1 MLAHYFKLIWNR
13 KRQNFLL
20 FIEILVAFLVVF
32 GVFSSIVYYYNNY
45 KRPMGFDYNNVWT
58 ITFTNH
64 ETDTQKKDSLVM
76 LYEAIRNRVEALPEV
91 EAMTYTSENAPFTM
105 NVNGT
110 DVKKGTLEIMADDYT
125 MDERYEKVLKPEVLE
140 GNWFSPRDN
149 GRKLPPVVLNE
160 TSKEKLFPEGGAVGK
175 MVTVSGK
182 EKEVIGVIRDLKD
195 KGDYNAPFKAVYS
208 KVDSN
213 FYDWVSVAMIR
224 VSPSA
229 DAAFESR
236 LYKTLNGLFKG
247 ASIEIEHLSEKRV
260 VKNGIT
266 VVPLIIW
273 FVVAGFLIVNVA
285 LGLFGVLWYNISLRR
300 QEIGLRR
307 AIGATSANVSR
318 QVVTETLVLSA
329 LSLLLGGLFAVQFP
343 LLHLFD
349 LPSGVYVTAIFLAMA
364 FILLLVMLCA
374 VYPGK
379 VASGIQ
385 PAVALH
391 ED

>member
-45 KRPMGFDYNNVWT
+45 KRPMGFDYNHVWT

-64 ETDTQKKDSLVM
+64 ETGTQKKDSLVM
-76 LYEAIRNRVEALPEV
+76 LYEAIRNRVEALQEV
-91 EAMTYTSENAPFTM
+91 EAMSYASDNAPFTM
-105 NVNGT
+105 NVNGN
-110 DVKKGTLEIMADDYT
+110 DVKRGDKQLQADNYT
-125 MDERYEKVLKPEVLE
+125 MDEQYLRVLRPEIVE
-140 GNWFSPRDN
+140 GNWFSARDK
-149 GRKLPPVVLNE
+149 GRKLPPVVLNA
-160 TSKEKLFPEGGAVGK
+160 TLKDALFPGENPIGKTITIGG
-175 MVTVSGK
+175 TD
-182 EKEVIGVIRDLKD
+182 KEVIGVIRDLKD
-195 KGDYNAPFKAVYS
+195 KGDYNSPFKAMYS

-213 FYDWVSVAMIR
+213 FYEWAGVAMIR

-307 AIGATSANVSR
+307 AIGATSADVSR

-364 FILLLVMLCA
+364 FILLLVMSCA

-379 VASGIQ
+379 VAAGIQ

>member
-64 ETDTQKKDSLVM
+64 QTGTEKRDSLVM

-91 EAMTYTSENAPFTM
+91 EAMSYASDNAPFTM
-105 NVNGT
+105 NVNRDDIYRG
-110 DVKKGTLEIMADDYT
+110 ERQQQADNYT
-125 MDERYEKVLKPEVLE
+125 MDARYLKVVRPEILE
-140 GNWFSPRDN
+140 GDWFSQKDV
-149 GRKLPPVVLNE
+149 GRKLPPVVVNE
-160 TSKEKLFPEGGAVGK
+160 TLRKALFPDENPIGKKVKVGG
-175 MVTVSGK
+175 T
-182 EKEVIGVIRDLKD
+182 EKQVIGVIRDLKD
-195 KGDYNAPFKAVYS
+195 KGDYNAPFNAMYS
-208 KVDSN
+208 KVDTS
-213 FYDWVSVAMIR
+213 FYEWAGVAMIR

-229 DAAFESR
+229 GAAFESR
-236 LYKTLNGLFKG
+236 LYKTLSGLFKG

-307 AIGATSANVSR
+307 AIGATSADVSR

-329 LSLLLGGLFAVQFP
+329 LSLILGGFFAVQFP

-364 FILLLVMLCA
+364 FILLLVLLCA

-379 VASGIQ
+379 VAAGIQ